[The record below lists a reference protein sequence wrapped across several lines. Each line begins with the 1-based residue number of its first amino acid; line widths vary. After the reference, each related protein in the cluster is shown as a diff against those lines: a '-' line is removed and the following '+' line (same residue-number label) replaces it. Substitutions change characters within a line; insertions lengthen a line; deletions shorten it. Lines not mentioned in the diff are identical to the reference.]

1 MPFFRFRLQPLL
13 EQKLEAQ
20 KSAEEALAGQQKQLS
35 AEERALDKLQ
45 QQEKRLAQSVSIMRR
60 RLLST
65 PNMCGDGLEKQ
76 SDYLHGLLQDLH
88 SAHDAIV
95 SQELGVREA
104 QARVTAAGDYVA
116 ACRREADVLAKY
128 REKVEK
134 RFLRDLARKEELEE
148 DEIGNMLFLTRSRSV

>member
-13 EQKLEAQ
+13 EQKREAQ

-35 AEERALDKLQ
+35 AEERALAKLQ
-45 QQEKRLAQSVSIMRR
+45 QQEKRLVQSVSIMRR

-95 SQELGVREA
+95 FQELGVREA
-104 QARVTAAGDYVA
+104 QARVTAARDHVA